1 MRQNRLVM
9 QSLSFIICILLFL
22 SYFPSSL
29 YGAVVI
35 CEGKTLPQVILDG
48 PASLEEKQY
57 LGLKDLKSFPISQI
71 PAKLILIEIFSFYCP
86 ICHKQAPIANKL
98 YKFIQQDP
106 ELSKNI
112 KMMGIGAGNNSREVD
127 AYKANFRVSFPLFC
141 DPHYKIHKE
150 LGEPRTPFTILA
162 NRNGKILLTHS
173 GVIEDT
179 DEFMSKIRKIL
190 KQQ

>member
-1 MRQNRLVM
+1 MRKDRLVIYFLCSIL
-9 QSLSFIICILLFL
+9 SLLLCL
-22 SYFPSSL
+22 YSFPSTL
-29 YGAVVI
+29 YGSDVIAV
-35 CEGKTLPQVILDG
+35 GKSLPQVLLDT
-48 PASLEEKQY
+48 PASGEEKQY
-57 LGLKDLKSFPISQI
+57 LGLKNLKSFSISQI

-86 ICHKQAPIANKL
+86 VCHKQAPIANKL

-106 ELSKNI
+106 ELSKDF
-112 KMMGIGAGNNSREVD
+112 KMIGIGAGNNSREVD

-141 DPHYKIHKE
+141 DPHYKIHKK

-162 NRNGKILLTHS
+162 NRNGKILLTHF

>member
-1 MRQNRLVM
+1 MRKDRLVIYFLC
-9 QSLSFIICILLFL
+9 SVFFLLL
-22 SYFPSSL
+22 CLYSFPSSL
-29 YGAVVI
+29 YGAEVI
-35 CEGKTLPQVILDG
+35 AVGKSLPQVLLDS
-48 PASLEEKQY
+48 PASGEEKQY
-57 LGLKDLKSFPISQI
+57 LGLKNLKSFSISQI

-86 ICHKQAPIANKL
+86 ICQKQAPIANKL

-106 ELSKNI
+106 ELSKDI
-112 KMMGIGAGNNSREVD
+112 KMMGIGAGNNSKEVD

-141 DPHYKIHKE
+141 DPQYKIHKK

-162 NRNGKILLTHS
+162 NRNGKILLTHF

>member
-22 SYFPSSL
+22 FYFPSSL
-29 YGAVVI
+29 YGAEVI
-35 CEGKTLPQVILDG
+35 AVGKSLPQVLLDSPTSG
-48 PASLEEKQY
+48 EEKQY
-57 LGLKDLKSFPISQI
+57 LGLKNLKSFSISQI

-106 ELSKNI
+106 ELSKDI
-112 KMMGIGAGNNSREVD
+112 KMMGIGAGNNSKEVD

-141 DPHYKIHKE
+141 DPNYKIHKK

-162 NRNGKILLTHS
+162 NRNGKILLTHF

-179 DEFMSKIRKIL
+179 DEFMSKIRKTL

>member
-1 MRQNRLVM
+1 M

-112 KMMGIGAGNNSREVD
+112 KMMGIGAGNNRKEVD
-127 AYKANFRVSFPLFC
+127 AYKANFRVSFPLFS
-141 DPHYKIHKE
+141 DPQYKIHKK

-162 NRNGKILLTHS
+162 NRNGKILLTHF